1 MFKLTSYSLYMS
13 HSSQDM
19 EKDGDSVDEAKPN
32 SHHPPDRPEK
42 PQHLPPKDNK
52 LVSAGLFLCFFLSC

>member
-1 MFKLTSYSLYMS
+1 MS

-52 LVSAGLFLCFFLSC
+52 LVSAGLFLFFLSC